1 MKIAIVH
8 DWLVTYAGSE
18 RVLEQM
24 LICFPH
30 ADVFSMV
37 DFLDDQQRS
46 FLQGKRA
53 KTSFVQRL
61 PWAKSKYRSY
71 LPLMP
76 LAVEQLDVSA
86 YDVVISSSHAVAK
99 GVLVGPDQL
108 HVCMCYSPIR
118 YAWDMQHQYLK
129 ESGLGTGIKGWLARW
144 LLHKIRL
151 WDVRTANGV
160 DQFIAISKFIER
172 RIQKAYRR
180 DSVVIYP
187 PVDLAAFELQ
197 ESKED
202 FYLTASRMV
211 PYKKIPLIVQA
222 FAKMPDK
229 KLVVIGDGPDLDKA
243 RSLAGSNVKILGY
256 QSAEVLKDHMQRAK
270 AFVFAAEEDFGLTP
284 LEAQACGTPVIAFGK
299 GGAVETIRGLQH
311 RQPTGVF
318 FEEQSTEA
326 ILKAVEL
333 FEKNATLINTQA
345 CRANAMR
352 FSQERFRQEFSG
364 LIARSYQ
371 EFLRLKTSGT
381 H

>member
-1 MKIAIVH
+1 
-8 DWLVTYAGSE
+8 
-18 RVLEQM
+18 
-24 LICFPH
+24 
-30 ADVFSMV
+30 
-37 DFLDDQQRS
+37 
-46 FLQGKRA
+46 
-53 KTSFVQRL
+53 
-61 PWAKSKYRSY
+61 
-71 LPLMP
+71 
-76 LAVEQLDVSA
+76 
-86 YDVVISSSHAVAK
+86 
-99 GVLVGPDQL
+99 
-108 HVCMCYSPIR
+108 
-118 YAWDMQHQYLK
+118 
-129 ESGLGTGIKGWLARW
+129 
-144 LLHKIRL
+144 
-151 WDVRTANGV
+151 
-160 DQFIAISKFIER
+160 
-172 RIQKAYRR
+172 
-180 DSVVIYP
+180 
-187 PVDLAAFELQ
+187 
-197 ESKED
+197 
-202 FYLTASRMV
+202 MV